1 MFIRDITRKKIDTR
15 YIMSPIDFL
24 NAFFYNEINEQDR
37 NLSPQDLFYILED
50 YLHNCANCQVTPENV
65 LTGKVVLVGFEKG
78 LVRAYYRPQLRL
90 NKIEHVI
97 EEPIINTNEEEEEE
111 EYVSLSELI
120 RILNSGLN
128 DVNEYSEIEDAIII
142 KSGLDTREYQK
153 MLTKY

>member
-1 MFIRDITRKKIDTR
+1 MFIRDIKRKKIDTR

-24 NAFFYNEINEQDR
+24 NAFFYNEINEHDR

-78 LVRAYYRPQLRL
+78 VVKAYYRPQLRL
-90 NKIEHVI
+90 NKIEQVI

-111 EYVSLSELI
+111 YFSFSELI
-120 RILNSGLN
+120 RMLNSGLN
-128 DVNEYSEIEDAIII
+128 DIDEYSEIEDQIIV

-153 MLTKY
+153 LLTKY

>member
-1 MFIRDITRKKIDTR
+1 MFIRDITMKKIDTR

-24 NAFFYNEINEQDR
+24 NAFFYNEINERDK

-78 LVRAYYRPQLRL
+78 LVKAYYRPQLRL
-90 NKIEHVI
+90 NKIEQVI

-111 EYVSLSELI
+111 YFSFSELI
-120 RILNSGLN
+120 RMLNSGLN
-128 DVNEYSEIEDAIII
+128 DIDEYSEIEDQIIV

-153 MLTKY
+153 LLTKY

>member
-24 NAFFYNEINEQDR
+24 NAFFYNEINGRDR

-78 LVRAYYRPQLRL
+78 LVKAYYRPQLRL
-90 NKIEHVI
+90 NKIEQVI

-111 EYVSLSELI
+111 YFSFSELI
-120 RILNSGLN
+120 RMLNSGLN
-128 DVNEYSEIEDAIII
+128 DIDEYSEIEDQIIV

-153 MLTKY
+153 LLTKY

>member
-24 NAFFYNEINEQDR
+24 NAFFYNEINERDR

-50 YLHNCANCQVTPENV
+50 YLHNCANCQVTPESV

-78 LVRAYYRPQLRL
+78 LVKAYYRPQLRL

-128 DVNEYSEIEDAIII
+128 DVNEYSEIEDQIIV